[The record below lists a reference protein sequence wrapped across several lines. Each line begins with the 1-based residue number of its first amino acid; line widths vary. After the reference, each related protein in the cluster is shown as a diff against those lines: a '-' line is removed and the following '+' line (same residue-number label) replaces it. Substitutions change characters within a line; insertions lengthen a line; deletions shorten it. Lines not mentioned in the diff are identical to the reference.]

1 MPIIEFKNFTFKYS
15 NLKEPTLK
23 NINLKIEKGEKVLI
37 AGASGSGKSTLM
49 HCINGIV
56 PFAYSGDISGKLSV
70 ADLTPYNEDIFQ
82 ISKKAGT
89 ILQDQDSQFI
99 GLTVGEDVAFIQE
112 NNNVEISEIQ
122 KKVSTSLKMVQMED
136 FLNHSPYELSG
147 GQKQCVSLAGLLSS
161 ETEILL
167 FDEPLANLDPAS
179 GKKVI
184 ELIDELQKKYSKTII
199 IIEHRIEDVLEK
211 NIDRL
216 VVIDNGEIKANDK
229 PDIVLKKNILR
240 QYGLREPLYIEA
252 LKYFDVDVS
261 SIENLHE
268 LNSCGTSDIIKKV
281 TSGISQKL
289 KTKGTARKSKKEDL
303 LSIKNVDYAYNKK
316 DGLILKNI
324 NISLRK
330 GEIVSILGNN
340 GAGKSTLS
348 NIITGILKP
357 RRGKVFFE
365 NSDITSWSIKEIGSK
380 IGYVM
385 QNPNHMIV
393 KHMIKDEV
401 NLGLLASGF
410 SKDFVD
416 KKYKH
421 TIKTCGLYGYR
432 NWPVSSLSYGQKK
445 RVTIASILAL
455 DPKII
460 ILDEPTAGQDYKT
473 YTSFMNF
480 IKDVADGGISI
491 ILITHDMHLAL
502 EYTSRSIVLSGGEII
517 ADDIPSKVLSNKKIV
532 KQASL
537 KETSLGSLADILKLK
552 RKEDFIQ
559 SFIEIERGLRK
570 IE

>member
-1 MPIIEFKNFTFKYS
+1 MPIIEFKNFSFKYA

-56 PFAYSGDISGKLSV
+56 PFAYSGNISGELSV
-70 ADLTPYNEDIFQ
+70 AELTPYEEDIFE

-112 NNNVEISEIQ
+112 NNNIEISEIQ
-122 KKVSTSLKMVQMED
+122 KKVVASLKMVQMED

-184 ELIDELQKKYSKTII
+184 ELIDELQKKYNKTII
-199 IIEHRIEDVLEK
+199 IIEHRIEDVIEK

-216 VVIDNGEIKANDK
+216 VVIDKGEIKANDK
-229 PDIVLKKNILR
+229 PDIILKKDILR
-240 QYGLREPLYIEA
+240 KYGLREPLYIEA
-252 LKYFDVDVS
+252 LKHYDID
-261 SIENLHE
+261 IQKIKNLHNISSC
-268 LNSCGTSDIIKKV
+268 NSPEIGIKINADIL
-281 TSGISQKL
+281 QK
-289 KTKGTARKSKKEDL
+289 TDSNTVKKEAVKDTL
-303 LSIKNVDYAYNKK
+303 LNLKNVDFAYNQKE
-316 DGLILKNI
+316 GLILKNI
-324 NISLRK
+324 NFSLYK
-330 GEIVSILGNN
+330 GEIISILGNN

-357 RRGKVFFE
+357 NRGKVSLE
-365 NSDITSWSIKEIGSK
+365 DTDITSWSIKNIGTK

-401 NLGLLASGF
+401 SLGLEAAGL
-410 SKDFVD
+410 KRDFIED
-416 KKYKH
+416 KYKE
-421 TIKTCGLYGYR
+421 TISTCGLYGYR
-432 NWPVSSLSYGQKK
+432 NWPVGSLSYGQKK

-455 DPKII
+455 DPKLV

-473 YTSFMNF
+473 YTTFMDF
-480 IKDVADGGISI
+480 VQKIADTGISV

-502 EYTSRSIVLSGGEII
+502 EYTSRSIVLSGGKII
-517 ADDIPSKVLSNKKIV
+517 ADDIPSKVLSDKKIV
-532 KQASL
+532 EKASL
-537 KETSLGSLADILKLK
+537 KETSLGSLADVLKLEQK
-552 RKEDFIQ
+552 DAFIQ
-559 SFIEIERGLRK
+559 SFIGLEKGLRK
-570 IE
+570 VE